1 MDATLKLARY
11 KMSKYIDPD
20 YVLMSRL
27 YGEDK
32 YSLMFDMT
40 LFGPPR
46 NEYRLSLGTLGS
58 RSFWAVMY
66 IDKTLCEIRLEL
78 NYLDQEDVEVI
89 LQSVC
94 NEFVVSLK
102 LVDNANFMILPT
114 EFKPGVEVLR
124 EV

>member
-11 KMSKYIDPD
+11 KLSKYIDPD
-20 YVLMSRL
+20 YVLMSWL

-46 NEYRLSLGTLGS
+46 DEYRLSLGTLGG

-89 LQSVC
+89 LQSVS
-94 NEFVVSLK
+94 NEFNVGLK
-102 LVDNANFMILPT
+102 LVSNANYMILPS